1 VSGTSQPLR
10 ALWRHHR
17 RYRPRVVAAVGATTL
32 NTAADVAPELLL
44 GVAVDVV
51 VRGADSFA
59 ATLFGIE
66 GRFAQLVVIA
76 LLNILVWVVESIS
89 DYIAV
94 VLWRGLSQAVEHEL
108 RVETYA
114 NVQELDVSWH
124 EGSAPGRVLSIV
136 SDDVNQ
142 LERFLD
148 VGARVILHTFWTVVF
163 VGAVFAASSWQ
174 LMLLAFVPVPVIV
187 WGSIRFQRRLEP
199 LYRDVREAA
208 GDVSAT
214 VSTNLGG
221 LTTIKAF
228 TAESREIERVR
239 NVSQRYW
246 DANRNAIRSS
256 AAFVPL
262 IRMAIL
268 AGFTSTL
275 LLGGWFVIEGRLE
288 IGLYTVLV
296 FMTQRLLWPLTD
308 LGETL
313 DLYQRAMA
321 STRRIFSLLEER
333 GEQVPGVDALTKPV
347 RGRLEL
353 RGIRFGYA
361 DGPDVLKG
369 LDLVVPAGETHAVVG
384 TTGAGKSSLLRLV
397 LRFSDP
403 REGRVLLDDTDVRDL
418 SWDSLRGAIGYVSQD
433 VFLFHGTVRD
443 NLAYGRPDATDEQVR
458 EAARLAEA
466 HVFIEE
472 LADGYDTVVGERGQ
486 TLSGGQ
492 RQRIALARAIL
503 RDPAILVLDE
513 ATSAVDNETEAAI
526 QRSLAAVTAQR
537 TALVVAHRLSTVRDA
552 DRIWVLAGGRVAEA
566 GTHDEL
572 VEAGG
577 TYAAL
582 WAVQTGEALTAGT

>member
-1 VSGTSQPLR
+1 
-10 ALWRHHR
+10 
-17 RYRPRVVAAVGATTL
+17 VAAAVATTV

-59 ATLFGIE
+59 ASLFGIE
-66 GRFAQLVVIA
+66 DRFGQLLVIA
-76 LLNILVWVVESIS
+76 ALNVAVWVLESAS
-89 DYIAV
+89 DYVAA

-108 RVETYA
+108 RVEVYA
-114 NVQELDVSWH
+114 GVQDLDVSWH
-124 EGSAPGRVLSIV
+124 EGSAPGRVLSII

-163 VGAVFAASSWQ
+163 VGAVFAASSWP

-187 WGSIRFQRRLEP
+187 WGSIRFQRVLEP
-199 LYRDVREAA
+199 RYRAVREAA

-228 TAESREIERVR
+228 TAERREVERVR
-239 NVSQRYW
+239 RVSQGYW
-246 DANRNAIRSS
+246 DANRAAIRSS

-275 LLGGWFVIEGRLE
+275 LLGGWFVLQGRLE
-288 IGLYTVLV
+288 VGLYTVLV

-321 STRRIFSLLEER
+321 STRRIFGLLDER
-333 GEQVPGVDALTKPV
+333 GQQRPGERVLDRPV

-353 RGIRFGYA
+353 RGVRFGYA
-361 DGPDVLKG
+361 DGPDVLRG
-369 LDLVVPAGETHAVVG
+369 LDLLVPAGETHAVVG
-384 TTGAGKSSLLRLV
+384 ATGAGKSSVLRLV

-403 REGRVLLDDTDVRDL
+403 RDGQVLLDGTDVRDL

-433 VFLFHGTVRD
+433 VFLFHGTIRE
-443 NLAYGRPDATDEQVR
+443 NLAYGRPQASDAEVR

-466 HVFIEE
+466 AGFIEA
-472 LADGYDTVVGERGQ
+472 LADGYDTVVGERGL

-503 RDPAILVLDE
+503 RDPAVLVLDE

-526 QRSLAAVTAQR
+526 QRSLAAVTAHR

-552 DRIWVLAGGRVAEA
+552 DRIWVLAEGRVAEA
-566 GTHDEL
+566 GSHDEL
-572 VEAGG
+572 VAADGL
-577 TYAAL
+577 YAAL
-582 WAVQTGEALTAGT
+582 WAVQTGLARA